1 MRNTTAL
8 RRRLLAR
15 RKCKP
20 LGAVAVTWDMAMTSS
35 MVMLLII
42 GILVEGVTPHHS
54 HIPADMAKAKHVVS
68 MPNARREDAIRIIV
82 TRDGAIYFG
91 HTETRVADLPDQIRQ
106 KVSKGSEQRA
116 YLMVDQRAK
125 NYDVENVIDAIR
137 ASGIW
142 NVGLL
147 VEQDQSAAARP

>member
-1 MRNTTAL
+1 MRNTAPL
-8 RRRLLAR
+8 RRRVLAR

-20 LGAVAVTWDMAMTSS
+20 LQAVAVALEMAMTFT
-35 MVMLLII
+35 MVTLLII
-42 GILVEGVTPHHS
+42 MMLVEGVTPHHS
-54 HIPADMAKAKHVVS
+54 TIPGDMAKAKHVVP

-82 TRDGAIYFG
+82 MRDGAIYFG
-91 HTETRVADLPDQIRQ
+91 HTQTLVADIPDQIRQ
-106 KVSKGSEQRA
+106 KVREGSERRA

-125 NYDVENVIDAIR
+125 NRAVESVVDAIR

-147 VEQDQSAAARP
+147 VEQNQSAAARP